1 MPSAIGGLTPEY
13 RGADIRCGL
22 NERLGC
28 GRSCRS
34 PGSAQLALS
43 AHSFRSHLPLALQLG
58 FTKPA
63 IHRLRGIV
71 KSRVIAVGT
80 NLRFIA

>member
-28 GRSCRS
+28 GLS
-34 PGSAQLALS
+34 GLVQVQLVLTQ
-43 AHSFRSHLPLALQLG
+43 HLLAVVA
-58 FTKPA
+58 T
-63 IHRLRGIV
+63 IV
-71 KSRVIAVGT
+71 WQCSII
-80 NLRFIA
+80 N

>member
-28 GRSCRS
+28 GTDPTFAHAAIADAASIFVCGRSTAAPQRSHRTGRS
-34 PGSAQLALS
+34 PAS
-43 AHSFRSHLPLALQLG
+43 
-58 FTKPA
+58 TKPEPTPPIRRNQA
-63 IHRLRGIV
+63 RQG
-71 KSRVIAVGT
+71 
-80 NLRFIA
+80 

>member
-28 GRSCRS
+28 GPSRRSAS
-34 PGSAQLALS
+34 
-43 AHSFRSHLPLALQLG
+43 SHKWPVFAVRD
-58 FTKPA
+58 
-63 IHRLRGIV
+63 ISEIRLR
-71 KSRVIAVGT
+71 
-80 NLRFIA
+80 